1 MNTYKKFCP
10 NVFVALCEEP
20 HQKGDVIELT
30 TKYQKTHECEVH
42 NFLGYLGT
50 KEEPKFL
57 YSITRTD
64 GFNAQERAKN
74 KAEKLKGYQANA
86 ETRSTEAW
94 KKSDMSE
101 ANTGI
106 PFGQPILVGHHSEG
120 AHRRLIER
128 SHRAMDKCVEEG
140 KKAEEYQAR
149 ADYWERQANVIN
161 LSMPESL
168 EYYEFKLEEA
178 KKHHELLKK
187 DPSKRKHGYSL
198 TYAKKEVNNNKKNLD
213 IAVKLWGSPDEVQQ
227 INKEKEE
234 AAVVKSAKDK
244 KSDDLVKKYGGFFF
258 FGSDKEAFKIKY
270 NALKESGHV
279 EDGDKVQHVFAGLYM
294 PVKNVDAFLKESK

>member
-30 TKYQKTHECEVH
+30 TKYQKTHECEAH
-42 NFLGYLGT
+42 IFLGYLGT

-57 YSITRTD
+57 YSITRID
-64 GFNAQERAKN
+64 GFNAQERAKK

-86 ETRSTEAW
+86 ETRSTKAR

-128 SHRAMDKCVEEG
+128 SHRAMDKCALIFVNGQPPE
-140 KKAEEYQAR
+140 
-149 ADYWERQANVIN
+149 N
-161 LSMPESL
+161 L
-168 EYYEFKLEEA
+168 
-178 KKHHELLKK
+178 
-187 DPSKRKHGYSL
+187 
-198 TYAKKEVNNNKKNLD
+198 
-213 IAVKLWGSPDEVQQ
+213 
-227 INKEKEE
+227 
-234 AAVVKSAKDK
+234 
-244 KSDDLVKKYGGFFF
+244 
-258 FGSDKEAFKIKY
+258 
-270 NALKESGHV
+270 
-279 EDGDKVQHVFAGLYM
+279 
-294 PVKNVDAFLKESK
+294 